1 MNMFTSIVYKIQKEN
16 KYREWNEGKVES
28 FSFSSTL
35 CVVRRSWG
43 EILIN
48 PLKAFDD
55 FHLKILKQ
63 WQIFKYFTSCAL
75 DKCLHMM
82 LD

>member
-16 KYREWNEGKVES
+16 KYREWSERKVES
-28 FSFSSTL
+28 SL
-35 CVVRRSWG
+35 CIVRRSWG
-43 EILIN
+43 GGGILIN

-63 WQIFKYFTSCAL
+63 
-75 DKCLHMM
+75 
-82 LD
+82 